1 MLLRAIL
8 AYIFLFS
15 QILLLFEKALGEEN
29 MLKNIKK
36 YFPYYVRHRAIRYN
50 YFLIPSSNEN
60 NFQLYFR
67 RSEWGKHNKKQQIP
81 SNDVVLSF
89 AY

>member
-1 MLLRAIL
+1 MFLRAIV

-36 YFPYYVRHRAIRYN
+36 YFPNYIRHRAIRYN
-50 YFLIPSSNEN
+50 YFLIPSSKEN

-67 RSEWGKHNKKQQIP
+67 RSEWEKHNKKQQIP